1 MRCVVVGA
9 GVGGLAAAARLA
21 AGGHDVTVLEREP
34 SPGGKCARV
43 TLDAGDGLRV
53 DVDAGPS
60 LLTMPAVLQET
71 LAETGGAP
79 LPLLRVE
86 PVTRYRWADGSTVD
100 LSANRDVSAAALEAW
115 SPGAGAD
122 WLRFLEVCDAMWAA
136 SERFLTGP
144 PPFPPRRD
152 AAADPR
158 DGLAVRPWQTLSGLA
173 RATVRDPRLRM
184 VVERFAT
191 YAGADPRRA
200 PAALA
205 VAGYVEHAFGAWH
218 VPGGLYRI
226 VEALAERV
234 ADHGGRLLCGE
245 AVAGVRRSG
254 RRVDGVVLAD
264 GATLPADV
272 VVWNGDALALDQAL
286 SGRPAR
292 TRRARSSS
300 GLALLMALRGRE
312 PGRAH
317 HEIAFPADYAAE
329 FDDLFVARRP
339 VRDPV
344 VYTCTPWVTDPGD
357 APPEIEGRFVLVNAP
372 AAVRADWAGES
383 ERLVARLGLGDR
395 VLAWRARTPDD
406 LAAHTGA
413 LGGAIYGAAPHGRLG
428 ALRRPGPE
436 VRGVGGLF
444 RVGGTA
450 HPGGGLPLVML
461 GGRLVAQLVGGASGS

>member
-1 MRCVVVGA
+1 MRVVVVGA

-21 AGGHDVTVLEREP
+21 AAGHDVTVVEREP
-34 SPGGKCARV
+34 APGGKCARV
-43 TLDAGDGLRV
+43 TLDADGV
-53 DVDAGPS
+53 PVPVDAGPS
-60 LLTMPAVLQET
+60 LLTLPWVLEET

-79 LPLLRVE
+79 LPLLPVE
-86 PVTRYRWADGSTVD
+86 PVTRYRWSDGSTVD
-100 LSANRDVSAAALEAW
+100 ISADRAASAAALEAW
-115 SPGAGAD
+115 SPGAGED
-122 WLRFLEVCDAMWAA
+122 WLAFLAICDGMWAA

-158 DGLAVRPWQTLSGLA
+158 DGLAVRPWQTLSRLA

-218 VPGGLYRI
+218 VPGGLHRI
-226 VEALAERV
+226 PEALAERV
-234 ADHGGRLLCGE
+234 ADHGGRLLVGE
-245 AVAGVRRSG
+245 TATAIARSG
-254 RRVDGVVLAD
+254 RRVAAVRLA
-264 GATLPADV
+264 GGQALAADA
-272 VVWNGDALALDQAL
+272 VVWNGDALALGQAL
-286 SGRPAR
+286 HGTPAR

-300 GLALLMALRGRE
+300 GLALMMALRGRE
-312 PGRAH
+312 DGRAH
-317 HEIAFPADYAAE
+317 HEIAFPYDYAAE
-329 FDDLFVARRP
+329 FDDLFGARRP
-339 VRDPV
+339 VRDPTI
-344 VYTCTPWVTDPGD
+344 YTCTPWVTDPDD
-357 APPEIEGRFVLVNAP
+357 APAGLEGRFVLVNAP
-372 AAVRADWAGES
+372 AATRADWAAEAR
-383 ERLVARLGLGDR
+383 RLMDRLGVGDR
-395 VLAWRARTPDD
+395 VVAWAARTPDD

-428 ALRRPGPE
+428 ALRRPGPQ

-444 RVGGTA
+444 RVGGTT

-461 GGRLVAQLVGGASGS
+461 GGRLVAQLVGPA